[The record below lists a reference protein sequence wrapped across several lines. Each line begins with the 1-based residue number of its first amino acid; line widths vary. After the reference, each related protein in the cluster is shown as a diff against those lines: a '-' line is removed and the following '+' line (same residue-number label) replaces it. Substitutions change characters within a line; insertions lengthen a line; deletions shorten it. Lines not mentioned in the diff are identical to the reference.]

1 MKRRILILC
10 ICIIIVS
17 LIIPGCSSNGLKSS
31 DMPTSSQAYNSG
43 SYEGESSGFGEVFED
58 SYQEYKQ
65 EAESNTSDQQN
76 DMRKLIKTGEI
87 AVEVRDVDKAYTDI
101 KEIISEIGGFEFSSS
116 YRVQNEY
123 KRLQLILKLPPDRL
137 EEFQLKLGQYVGDG
151 HISRMDIRSDD
162 ISSQYYDID
171 ARLKSYK
178 ASRDQ
183 IQKLLDKAETVEEIL
198 SIQNELTRLQVEID
212 SMQGRIN
219 MWDKQVGMAT
229 ITLYVDEEADPLKH
243 TKTVGWKFSSG
254 QQVLMAMRN
263 GFVNTVNT
271 LYNILVWI
279 FVAIVSLAPIL
290 LVAVPIVWIVIRK
303 RKNIDKD

>member
-1 MKRRILILC
+1 MAD
-10 ICIIIVS
+10 S
-17 LIIPGCSSNGLKSS
+17 
-31 DMPTSSQAYNSG
+31 TQAAKGG
-43 SYEGESSGFGEVFED
+43 SYESTANGGNFED
-58 SYQEYKQ
+58 RYQGYGQ
-65 EAESNTSDQQN
+65 ESKSSTADQQS
-76 DMRKLIKTGEI
+76 DMRKIVKTGDI
-87 AVEVRDVDKAYTDI
+87 ALEVKDVDKAYIDI
-101 KEIISEIGGFEFSSS
+101 KEIISEIGGFEFNTS

-123 KRLQLILKLPPDRL
+123 KRLQLVIKIPPDKL
-137 EEFQLKLGQYVGDG
+137 EEFQLKLSQYVGDG
-151 HISRMDIRSDD
+151 HISRMDINSED

-183 IQKLLDKAETVEEIL
+183 IQKLLEKAQTVEEIL
-198 SIQNELTRLQVEID
+198 SIQNELTRLQAEID

-219 MWDKQVGMAT
+219 MWDKQVSMAT
-229 ITLYVDEEADPLKH
+229 ITVYIDEEADPLKH

-254 QQVLMAMRN
+254 QQILMVMRN

-290 LVAVPIVWIVIRK
+290 LIAVPIGWIVLKK
-303 RKNIDKD
+303 RKNKTKD